1 MFAPMANQTHAENAV
16 AAAKETELQAGAIA
30 STSVDGQA
38 VTLRDPL
45 KVTNAA
51 ERKRNR
57 QNGRNPSTARINLSG
72 F

>member
-1 MFAPMANQTHAENAV
+1 MATNTHAEDAV
-16 AAAKETELQAGAIA
+16 AAARETELQAGAIA
-30 STSVDGQA
+30 STAVDGQS
-38 VTLRDPL
+38 VTLRDPA

-57 QNGRNPSTARINLSG
+57 QHGKNPTSARIDLSG

>member
-1 MFAPMANQTHAENAV
+1 MATNTHAEDAV
-16 AAAKETELQAGAIA
+16 AVARETELQAGAIA
-30 STSVDGQA
+30 STSVDGQT
-38 VTLRDPL
+38 VTLRDPA

-57 QNGRNPSTARINLSG
+57 QNGNNPTSARINLSG